1 MVHFEPA
8 DEVASLSAARRKS
21 AARGTSAGRGSAA
34 QPAEP
39 GVAEPSGERLAPVAY
54 LGGAAPA
61 TLAPVASAPHVGPPD
76 SDAPYAVPY
85 GVEDADEPDGDE
97 AEETP
102 ESAAA
107 RAVVD
112 RERGEA
118 VLLLRLRARSLSAS
132 EARAVLAGT
141 EIDPHEIEEVIERF
155 IELGYIDEGRLADQI
170 VHSHHERKGLG
181 RSGVQAEMRRRGL
194 DSELIVEKLDEMPDD
209 ETERAIEIACKRVGQ
224 LSRLDDQTIDRRL
237 NAFLMRKG
245 YNSSIVRV
253 AVKAA
258 MDSRGGSTSRVRFQ

>member
-1 MVHFEPA
+1 MPA
-8 DEVASLSAARRKS
+8 ASA
-21 AARGTSAGRGSAA
+21 
-34 QPAEP
+34 
-39 GVAEPSGERLAPVAY
+39 ERLAPVAY

-61 TLAPVASAPHVGPPD
+61 SLVPVDPAPALDPSD
-76 SDAPYAVPY
+76 SEAPYAAPFAVA
-85 GVEDADEPDGDE
+85 VADVDVDVDE
-97 AEETP
+97 EETP
-102 ESAAA
+102 ESAAVRSA
-107 RAVVD
+107 AD
-112 RERGEA
+112 RERAEA
-118 VLLLRLRARSLSAS
+118 VLLQRLRARSLSMS

-155 IELGYIDEGRLADQI
+155 TELAYIDEGRLADQI

-181 RSGVQAEMRRRGL
+181 RSGVQAEMRRRGI
-194 DSELIVEKLDEMPDD
+194 DPELILEKLDEMPDD

-224 LSRLDDQTIDRRL
+224 LGRLDDQTIDRRL